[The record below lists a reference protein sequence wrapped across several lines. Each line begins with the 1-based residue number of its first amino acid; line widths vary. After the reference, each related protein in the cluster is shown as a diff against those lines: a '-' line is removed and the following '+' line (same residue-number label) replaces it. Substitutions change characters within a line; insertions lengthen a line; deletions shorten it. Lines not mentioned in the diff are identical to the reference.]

1 MTGLKEYGSIGEERE
16 TLSSQEI
23 EELLTPLQDWRKG
36 EKAESGTLHRAT
48 YAPQKIGQWKY
59 LDRGAH
65 GLVFVDDTRGL
76 ACKLLYNKSE
86 AREVQNRYDK
96 LKGSLRL
103 ATLRYADNGCVVTD
117 FQYGKQIT
125 DPNVLSEMVRIAEK
139 IGVRLDRG
147 KFNVF
152 ENTEGYPTLVD
163 Y

>member
-1 MTGLKEYGSIGEERE
+1 MTGLKEYETIGRERE
-16 TLSSQEI
+16 TLSSREI
-23 EELLTPLQDWRKG
+23 EELLTPLQDWRK
-36 EKAESGTLHRAT
+36 EEEMESGTLHRVT
-48 YAPQKIGQWKY
+48 YTPPKIGQWKY

-65 GLVFVDDTRGL
+65 GLVFVDDIKGL
-76 ACKLLYNKSE
+76 ACKLLYNPSE
-86 AREVQNRYDK
+86 ASDVQKRYDK

-125 DPNVLSEMVRIAEK
+125 DPNVLSEMIRIAEK
-139 IGVRLDRG
+139 TGVRLDHG

-152 ENTEGYPTLVD
+152 EGTDGYPTLVD